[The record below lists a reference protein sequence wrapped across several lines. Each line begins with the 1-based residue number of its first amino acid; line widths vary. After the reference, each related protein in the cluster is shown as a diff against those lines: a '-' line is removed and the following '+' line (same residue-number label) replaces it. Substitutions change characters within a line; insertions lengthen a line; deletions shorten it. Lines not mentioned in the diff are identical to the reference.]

1 LRWHAGRRRR
11 SGARS
16 GRVDEFVGFPYGANL
31 ERKPLSRTRKIHS
44 DCAQPNQGGPDRQQR
59 FRRSCPTRGLGSGR
73 KLSVRRD
80 GLSSRNSSR
89 IRCAAGCASAA
100 TFAPSSKLVF
110 TISCALVAPA
120 QTAPFPAPR
129 PSFAPA
135 SLLRRSCLSLP
146 VILAFSPTQESGK
159 RSASSQSS
167 AIITKA
173 SSCLHDGRGQNGSHG
188 CPLPTKLSERIIRM
202 TTIRR
207 AATSQSKLSLS
218 DWLGAY
224 LPR

>member
-1 LRWHAGRRRR
+1 MVCPPVTVAAFAAPPAVQ
-11 SGARS
+11 ARQ
-16 GRVDEFVGFPYGANL
+16 RL
-31 ERKPLSRTRKIHS
+31 LH
-44 DCAQPNQGGPDRQQR
+44 RQN
-59 FRRSCPTRGLGSGR
+59 SCS
-73 KLSVRRD
+73 
-80 GLSSRNSSR
+80 
-89 IRCAAGCASAA
+89 
-100 TFAPSSKLVF
+100 
-110 TISCALVAPA
+110 
-120 QTAPFPAPR
+120 QFPAPWSR
-129 PSFAPA
+129 RHKQRHSQPRDHHLHPHRF
-135 SLLRRSCLSLP
+135 LRRSCLSPP

-159 RSASSQSS
+159 RNASSQSS